1 MNHKDSAQPYVE
13 PDLVADKL
21 YDGYWL
27 EAVDINGDGK
37 PDLVASGL
45 AEGEVVW
52 YENPGWKKHPIA
64 ALTGWGRTKFC
75 SPLIVIDPKG
85 ATCP

>member
-21 YDGYWL
+21 YYGYWL

-37 PDLVASGL
+37 PEPVASGL
-45 AEGEVVW
+45 AEGEIVW
-52 YENPGWKKHPIA
+52 YENPDWKKHPIA
-64 ALTGWGRTKFC
+64 TFDK
-75 SPLIVIDPKG
+75 PG
-85 ATCP
+85 AKKVL